1 MNFKPHYELK
11 GKHAFLSPS
20 KYNWVYYDEEKL
32 RSNYINTVVAQARGT
47 RLHELAAMLIEERQ
61 KLPRSKKTLNSY
73 VNDAIGFGMKP
84 EVALVYT
91 DLCFGHADAVA
102 FDEDRGFL
110 RIHDLKTGII
120 PAHMEQLLIYDAL
133 FCLEYRINPKDIQ
146 VENRIY
152 QCDAIS
158 VANPSPDELKEFVD
172 MVVEKEKW
180 AREVR
185 AEVSF

>member
-1 MNFKPHYELK
+1 
-11 GKHAFLSPS
+11 
-20 KYNWVYYDEEKL
+20 
-32 RSNYINTVVAQARGT
+32 
-47 RLHELAAMLIEERQ
+47 
-61 KLPRSKKTLNSY
+61 
-73 VNDAIGFGMKP
+73 
-84 EVALVYT
+84 
-91 DLCFGHADAVA
+91 
-102 FDEDRGFL
+102 
-110 RIHDLKTGII
+110 
-120 PAHMEQLLIYDAL
+120 MEQLLLYDAL

-172 MVVEKEKW
+172 MVVEKEKC